1 MGDALNIE
9 NLLTTGYF
17 TTSRARSTD
26 PSVASS
32 SHHNL
37 MPAAA
42 SDVFSDECPGPP
54 VPRNARPASN
64 PPPVP
69 AHGHI
74 PRTVHL
80 APAPPS
86 KTSFPPPVTV
96 EEETVSLAREH
107 GSPRPSVDSEA
118 DPPSRGE
125 VDQNPIIMEVHQH
138 NPERRF
144 VIVPDDTRDQAP
156 LMEKTASADRPPRTE
171 KAKAHGH
178 GDQHSTSR
186 QAPES
191 KGAKD
196 ANDSDLSPSEFETRR
211 SRSRHELPHIDTD
224 LGRDHAH
231 HHDQTRSAAP
241 RPSPDHYHSRQSRP
255 HGDQFLSPDKISTGP
270 GPKTREKTYP
280 GRTQSSAPQG
290 ARSPSRPS
298 HHFEDRD
305 RNRDRTSSARQYTA
319 DFETDRRRYR
329 GARDADV
336 RSRDNY
342 TQPRSDKRP
351 EGPRPRLSPR
361 SSRDAGRLAN
371 DYIRSSRES
380 GHSSSKPVVIQDARS
395 SARLDRREES
405 SGPGLPRST
414 PRTST
419 LPSASVPTGVLAGA
433 MAYEAAQAAS
443 IDTARLAPRPAEQ
456 TGRAPRTALP
466 YPDDDLPPHVSYD
479 VRDAS
484 SEARQPNVGETSGT
498 FTMPE
503 SPPIYPPGRS
513 SLHHSANGIPER
525 PAAANTSQAWTSG
538 PSGPDRDGL
547 PSERPIG
554 TYRRYS
560 ENNGKNEADAL
571 PECPRQRPVAGLVDW
586 LTLPHTSLNICP
598 SCYDGTFAKS
608 EYRSLFQPMLRPLHE
623 PISCDFGV
631 CPWHRIAWLL
641 TLKDKMPDLRL
652 LQQIASVSAASSREP
667 CPGSKTATRS
677 WLTVKDPRTR
687 LPVDCFSV
695 CYQCAKIVEL
705 LLPNL
710 IGVFEPLD
718 SRPRTDVCALHFAPD
733 RKQFVLLFDA
743 LETTSD
749 EAMSAKKPPDVEDL
763 AQKLWHRT
771 VGAKCRQDT
780 PVIDG
785 YWHTMQY
792 LREFT
797 VCRNCFDDAVRPQL
811 GDGNAL
817 ARNFYTKPQRLPSA
831 TCQLYSPRM
840 REVFRRSCR
849 VKDPDYLE
857 EKVIQRRRKEKE
869 IYDELVKV
877 DYANASDAWK
887 KAQVGKLVDEWKRWE

>member
-26 PSVASS
+26 PPAS
-32 SHHNL
+32 
-37 MPAAA
+37 PQA
-42 SDVFSDECPGPP
+42 PP
-54 VPRNARPASN
+54 FPRNARPASN

-69 AHGHI
+69 AHGQI

-86 KTSFPPPVTV
+86 KKNFPPPVTV
-96 EEETVSLAREH
+96 EDETVSLAREH

-125 VDQNPIIMEVHQH
+125 VDQSPIIIEVHQH

-144 VIVPDDTRDQAP
+144 VIVPEDAKDQPPIA
-156 LMEKTASADRPPRTE
+156 EKTANAERPPRTE
-171 KAKAHGH
+171 KAHGH
-178 GDQHSTSR
+178 RDQPSR
-186 QAPES
+186 SQQAPES
-191 KGAKD
+191 NGAKD
-196 ANDSDLSPSEFETRR
+196 ANDADLSRPEFERRR
-211 SRSRHELPHIDTD
+211 SRHDLPPIDTQLD
-224 LGRDHAH
+224 SRHAH
-231 HHDQTRSAAP
+231 HHHRTRSAAP
-241 RPSPDHYHSRQSRP
+241 RPSPDHFDHRQSRP
-255 HGDQFLSPDKISTGP
+255 HGDQFLSPDKMSNGP
-270 GPKTREKTYP
+270 GSKTREKTYP
-280 GRTQSSAPQG
+280 GRTQSSAPRG
-290 ARSPSRPS
+290 ARSPSRTS

-305 RNRDRTSSARQYTA
+305 RDCDRDRNRDHDRGTEPAHHSHDRASSARQYTA
-319 DFETDRRRYR
+319 DVEHDRRRSR
-329 GARDADV
+329 ITGDADI

-342 TQPRSDKRP
+342 SHARSDKRP

-371 DYIRSSRES
+371 DHHRSSRDS
-380 GHSSSKPVVIQDARS
+380 GYPSSKPVVIQDASS
-395 SARLDRREES
+395 SARPDRREES

-414 PRTST
+414 ARTST
-419 LPSASVPTGVLAGA
+419 FPSASVPPGVVASA
-433 MAYEAAQAAS
+433 MAHEAAQAAS
-443 IDTARLAPRPAEQ
+443 IDAAKLAPRPPEQ
-456 TGRAPRTALP
+456 TGRAPRTTLP
-466 YPDDDLPPHVSYD
+466 YPDDHVPPDVSYG

-484 SEARQPNVGETSGT
+484 SEARQTNVGETRGT

-503 SPPIYPPGRS
+503 PPPIHPPVRS
-513 SLHHSANGIPER
+513 PLHYSTNGMPAR
-525 PAAANTSQAWTSG
+525 PAAANTPQSWNPA
-538 PSGPDRDGL
+538 PFDPDKDGL

-554 TYRRYS
+554 TYRRHS
-560 ENNGKNEADAL
+560 ENNGKNEADIL
-571 PECPRQRPVAGLVDW
+571 PDCPRQKPIAGLVDW

-608 EYRSLFQPMLRPLHE
+608 EYRALFQPRLRSLHE

-631 CPWHRIAWLL
+631 CPWYRIAWLL
-641 TLKDKMPDLRL
+641 TLKDKVPDLRL
-652 LQQIASVSAASSREP
+652 LQQIASVSAASNRDP
-667 CPGSKTATRS
+667 CPGSKKATRS
-677 WLTVKDPRTR
+677 WLTIKDSRTR

-695 CYQCAKIVEL
+695 CYQCARIVEL

-710 IGVFEPLD
+710 TGVFEPLD

-733 RKQFVLLFDA
+733 RNHFVLFFDA

-749 EAMSAKKPPDVEDL
+749 EAMLAKKPPDVDDL
-763 AQKLWHRT
+763 AQKLWHRA
-771 VGAKCRQDT
+771 VGTKCRQDT

-792 LREFT
+792 LQEFT
-797 VCRNCFDDAVRPQL
+797 VCNHCFEDAVRPQL

-849 VKDPDYLE
+849 GKDPDYLE

-869 IYDELVKV
+869 IYDQLVKI
-877 DYANASDAWK
+877 DYVNASDAWK